1 MLNIFARASVSRVTD
16 PIGKALVRAGLTP
29 NAMTVAGTAGAVICA
44 LVFFPNGYL
53 LWGTFTVWGFAML
66 DLLDG
71 AMARARGYGTPFGA
85 VLDATCD
92 RLVDGALFA
101 SIAWWCFV
109 VEPNHRAAAAALI
122 CLVLAQVISYV
133 KARAEASGLGAN
145 GGLIERAERLIIAL
159 VGTGLHGLGVPYTVE
174 ITLWLLAVLS
184 VVTLLQ
190 RMAMVAK
197 GAKEAAAKDAVT
209 GGATATEATP

>member
-29 NAMTVAGTAGAVICA
+29 NAMTVLGTAGAVICA

-53 LWGTFTVWGFAML
+53 LAGTFTVWGFAML

-71 AMARARGYGTPFGA
+71 AMARARGYGTPLGA

-101 SIAWWCFV
+101 AIAWWCFV
-109 VEPNHRAAAAALI
+109 EDDNRPAAAAALI

-133 KARAEASGLGAN
+133 KARAEASGLEAD

-159 VGTGLHGLGVPYTVE
+159 VGTGLHGLGVPYAVD
-174 ITLWLLAVLS
+174 ISLWLLAVLS
-184 VVTLLQ
+184 IVTLLQ
-190 RMAMVAK
+190 RANGVAK
-197 GAKEAAAKDAVT
+197 SARET
-209 GGATATEATP
+209 QT